1 MYLGLDLGTS
11 GLKGMLI
18 DEAQQVIGTANTPLS
33 VTRLHDRW
41 SEQDPASWITAAE
54 SVIGQ
59 LTHDFPAQMQALKG
73 IGLSGHMHGATL
85 IDKTG
90 QAIRPCIMW
99 NDTRSFAEASE
110 LDAMPDTRAL
120 TGNIIFPGFTSPK
133 LLWVQRNEPE
143 NTERIHKVLLPKD
156 ALRLWLTGDYIS
168 EMSDS
173 AGTGW
178 LDMAK
183 RDWSDYLLATTGL
196 EHVNMPDL
204 VEGNAVGGQLRDTL
218 ATRWNMPKGI
228 PVAGGGGDNA
238 ASAIGMGVV
247 SGGQAFVSI
256 GTSGVL
262 FAANDAYLPKP
273 ESAVH
278 TFCHAL
284 PDKWHQMGVI
294 LAATD
299 ALEWYSKI
307 SGMSAQEL
315 TTELGDTLQT
325 PGGVTFLPYLGGERT
340 PINDADARGAFV
352 NLSHSDDRPALT
364 RAVLEGV
371 TFAFRDSLEA
381 LRSTGTELARVLA
394 VGGGSKSTYWLK
406 AIATTLN
413 IPVDIPKDGDFGAAF
428 GAARLGL
435 MAATGADP
443 ALVCTQPEI
452 AQTIEPDTG
461 LTSAFDDAYQSYTA
475 TYPALKGI

>member
-196 EHVNMPDL
+196 ERGNMPDL

-299 ALEWYSKI
+299 TLEWYSKI
-307 SGMSAQEL
+307 TGMSAQEL

>member
-196 EHVNMPDL
+196 ERGNMPDL